1 MTSKLGNA
9 ILNLPIKLVKEVTVM
24 NKEEILAKSR
34 EDHKNEDEREKQIR
48 MRAAIPALI
57 GMGVI
62 AITLMVM
69 EILFLDSVLLSRSF
83 GLVFT
88 GAVATET
95 WYLAVTLKKKWW
107 FIAAAGFTISTIISA
122 LNVLLVFQSV
132 M

>member
-1 MTSKLGNA
+1 
-9 ILNLPIKLVKEVTVM
+9 M